1 MISLTLAQQL
11 KEAGLPWTPR
21 ENDFFAIPDRNLDET
36 VFVISDMIVLLEIMH
51 GQQAVTFH
59 GVVEWALDHMMI
71 AEIVWLPTE
80 AQLRTILEKQLLN
93 EPEPALTL
101 AALRDGYRCQIHFR
115 GQALSFEAFGA
126 SEAYAA
132 ALLHLLKHSDP
143 AEFRE

>member
-1 MISLTLAQQL
+1 MISLTLAKKL
-11 KEAGLPWTPR
+11 KEAGLPWTPK
-21 ENDFFAIPDRNLDET
+21 ENDFFAVPDRNMDET
-36 VFVISDMIVLLEIMH
+36 VFVISDMIVLLEVLH

-80 AQLRTILEKQLLN
+80 GQLRALLEKQLLN
-93 EPEPALTL
+93 EPEPSLTL
-101 AALRDGYRCQIHFR
+101 AALRDGYRCQIQFR
-115 GQALSFEAFGA
+115 GETLSFEAFGA

-132 ALLHLLKHSDP
+132 ALLHLLNYSDP